1 MDHPKMN
8 EFLGKHTCHTVKSI
22 SHARKKCT
30 KEVYDDTIENIR
42 KAIGDDPIW
51 FSIDETIDLGGRYAF
66 SGIVGSTKKPGI
78 RHTLHIAAMDGKDNK
93 NVINFLL
100 NVWKYYIQWI
110 TFQMVSFCF
119 RKKTGKCF
127 LVHFV
132 YVYKFK

>member
-93 NVINFLL
+93 ECYKFFVKCMEVLYPMDHISDGEFLFSKK
-100 NVWKYYIQWI
+100 NREM
-110 TFQMVSFCF
+110 FFGSFCL
-119 RKKTGKCF
+119 CIQI
-127 LVHFV
+127 
-132 YVYKFK
+132 